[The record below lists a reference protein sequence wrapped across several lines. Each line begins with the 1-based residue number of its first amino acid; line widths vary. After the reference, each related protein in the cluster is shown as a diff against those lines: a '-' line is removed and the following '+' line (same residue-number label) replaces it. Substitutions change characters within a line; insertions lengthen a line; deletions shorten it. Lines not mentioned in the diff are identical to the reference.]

1 MRGGP
6 DTEEYMAMRM
16 KLRVRRRYP
25 RIIVD
30 NAVLIRQLGI
40 DSGEHFGRLSN
51 LGAGGCGLITQES
64 LGVGSR
70 LGLLIAFNQ
79 GTARTSGRVV
89 YELECPQKNDGV
101 QVGIEFTTMSEHD
114 RGIINMALRSPGSKL
129 VS

>member
-1 MRGGP
+1 
-6 DTEEYMAMRM
+6 M
-16 KLRVRRRYP
+16 KLQVRRRYP

-40 DSGEHFGRLSN
+40 DSREHFGRLSN
-51 LGAGGCGLITQES
+51 LGAGGCGMIIQER

-89 YELECPQKNDGV
+89 YERECPLKTDAV
-101 QVGIEFTTMSEHD
+101 QVGIEFTTMSDHD
-114 RGIINMALRSPGSKL
+114 RSLISMALRSPGSKL